1 MSNLYYFFI
10 INFLFIVFFYRY
22 NFLIAKKLNLLD
34 IPDFKRKIHTKKIP
48 LTGGIFFLFFA
59 VFNQLLN
66 SNENLIKDIYYIIF
80 FIVFFTVGLLDDLIN
95 LRPNSKIIII
105 FLLSLMLVSLSN
117 ETKLFEIKLFINSTN
132 QFYYKNFNSIFLS
145 AIFLT
150 SLIIVFNL
158 IDGANG
164 IALVFFS
171 ICVLFLNLNNEFNFF
186 VICFYIV
193 NILSYFMINM
203 KNKSF
208 LGSSGN
214 IILSLILYLS
224 FIEEYN
230 NNFKFDLIY
239 LMIFLYLP
247 YLDAFRL
254 FIIRA
259 LNRQSPFNPDKNHFH
274 HYLIKNQLIKKS
286 YLFATFLIV
295 STPLISIYL
304 LDVNAAIILII
315 SLIAYF
321 LFIYWIK

>member
-1 MSNLYYFFI
+1 MSKLYYFFI

-22 NFLIAKKLNLLD
+22 NFFIARKLNLLD
-34 IPDFKRKIHTKKIP
+34 IPDFRRKIHTKKIP

-95 LRPNSKIIII
+95 LKPNSKIIII

-164 IALVFFS
+164 IALVFFFYLCF
-171 ICVLFLNLNNEFNFF
+171 ILEF
-186 VICFYIV
+186 
-193 NILSYFMINM
+193 
-203 KNKSF
+203 K
-208 LGSSGN
+208 
-214 IILSLILYLS
+214 
-224 FIEEYN
+224 
-230 NNFKFDLIY
+230 
-239 LMIFLYLP
+239 
-247 YLDAFRL
+247 
-254 FIIRA
+254 
-259 LNRQSPFNPDKNHFH
+259 
-274 HYLIKNQLIKKS
+274 
-286 YLFATFLIV
+286 
-295 STPLISIYL
+295 
-304 LDVNAAIILII
+304 
-315 SLIAYF
+315 
-321 LFIYWIK
+321 

>member
-22 NFLIAKKLNLLD
+22 NFLIARKLNLLD

-304 LDVNAAIILII
+304 LDVNAVIILII

>member
-1 MSNLYYFFI
+1 MSKLYYFFI

-22 NFLIAKKLNLLD
+22 NFFIARKLNLLD
-34 IPDFKRKIHTKKIP
+34 IPDFRRKIHTKKIP

-95 LRPNSKIIII
+95 LKPNSKIIII

-224 FIEEYN
+224 FVEEYN
-230 NNFKFDLIY
+230 NNFEFDLIY

-247 YLDAFRL
+247 YLDAVRL

-286 YLFATFLIV
+286 YLFATSLIV

-304 LDVNAAIILII
+304 LGVNAAIILII
-315 SLIAYF
+315 SLIVYF